1 MIKSLKYFF
10 TTILLFFAG
19 LFFSYSQTITGIV
32 SDINNISLENANVI
46 AKPLHANANLK
57 FAIADNKGRYRLEL
71 EKDIKYEITVSYIG
85 FIQETFVSDE
95 NTKTHDFK
103 LQPTGETLKEIV
115 IKHEFVPIEIKKD
128 TVTYD
133 VKSFA
138 NGSERKMKEILE
150 KLPGVE
156 VDKNGIVRVQGKK
169 VTKMLVEG
177 KSFFGGGSKL
187 AVENIPADALDK
199 IEVIDNFN
207 EVGFMKQVSDS
218 DDLAMNVKLKANKKK
233 FVFGDLETGSGIGF
247 TKNHLAHASLFYY
260 APKTN
265 LSFIGDVND
274 IGKSTFTFED
284 LMRFGG
290 GFSSFLSSRKP
301 LTDLFSFTNNNNEVV
316 KNKTQFAA
324 LNYSFEVA
332 PKLTI
337 SGFSIFSK
345 ILTNSQIENKNTF
358 LQNSIVDFENKLQNG
373 SKESVLGIGNVKLDY
388 SPNKKEKC
396 FYNAQYQ
403 STNNDLLNTINSTT
417 NINSNVFE
425 TISKADNNSIK
436 QYLEWHKSYNLHHT
450 ATFVVNHSLDINKPI
465 NQWLTNQPFLAGL
478 IPLQNDV
485 SYNIQQLKKVQ
496 NNTVDALFKH
506 YWIINNLNHLYT
518 NIGNNFT
525 KSNLET
531 SEKQILSNGN
541 NNDFDNSG
549 FGNKVKY
556 QLNDFYI
563 GLEYKFKIGK
573 WTNKPGLYLHFYDLQ
588 TNQITDN
595 YSIQKTLL
603 QPQFNSDYE
612 FSASEKLNFSYKLS
626 NDFPD
631 ANKLSNR
638 YTLQYYNSVF
648 KGNAILEN
656 EKFHSA
662 NLRYSKMN
670 MYRGIFW
677 NANANFNKKVKT
689 IRNEVILNGINQF
702 TTPILTNNPET
713 NISFNGTFSKKIYR
727 IKLELNPEMTW
738 FTYYQNL
745 NNIESINNQKFQKIG
760 LLLKTAYRKWPSFS
774 IEYKKGFSQFEG
786 ITNAK
791 YKTDAIIS
799 DLELS
804 FLKSWTFKC
813 NYENLKNTNNNNQ
826 TNFFEIANTSLRY
839 QKKNSPIG
847 FELIANNVFDIQKKN
862 DFSFSDYFILEQSTF
877 VLPRILMLSISYKL

>member
-1 MIKSLKYFF
+1 MAKSLKYYF

-19 LFFSYSQTITGIV
+19 LFFSYSQIITGIV
-32 SDINNISLENANVI
+32 SDINNNPLENANVI
-46 AKPLHANANLK
+46 AKPLQANANLK
-57 FAIADNKGRYRLEL
+57 FAIADNKGRYKLEL
-71 EKDIKYEITVSYIG
+71 DPKIKYEISVSYIG
-85 FIQETFVSDE
+85 FVAQTFLGDE
-95 NTKTHDFK
+95 NTKNLDFK
-103 LQPTGETLKEIV
+103 LQSTGETLKEIV
-115 IKHEFVPIEIKKD
+115 IKHEFAPIEIKKD

-138 NGSERKMKEILE
+138 NGNERKMKEILE

-207 EVGFMKQVSDS
+207 EVGFMKKVSDS
-218 DDLAMNVKLKANKKK
+218 DDLAMNVKLKQDKKK
-233 FVFGDLETGSGIGF
+233 FIFGDLETGSGIGF
-247 TKNHLAHASLFYY
+247 TKNHLAHTSLFYY

-316 KNKTQFAA
+316 KNKTNFVA
-324 LNYSFEVA
+324 LNYSFDVA
-332 PKLTI
+332 PKLAI

-345 ILTNSQIENKNTF
+345 VLTNSQIENRNTF

-373 SKESVLGIGNVKLDY
+373 HKESVLGIGNVKLDY
-388 SPNKKEKC
+388 SPNKKEKL

-403 STNNDLLNTINSTT
+403 LTNSDLLNTVNSTT

-436 QYLEWHKSYNLHHT
+436 QYLEWHKSYNLRNT
-450 ATFVVNHSLDINKPI
+450 TTFVVNHSFDINKPI
-465 NQWLTNQPFLAGL
+465 NQWLTNQPFLSGL

-485 SYNIQQLKKVQ
+485 SYNIQQLKKIK
-496 NNTVDALFKH
+496 NNTIDALFKH
-506 YWIINNLNHLYT
+506 YWIINNLNHIYT
-518 NIGNNFT
+518 NIGNNYNNT
-525 KSNLET
+525 TLET
-531 SEKQILSNGN
+531 SEKQILSNGSIN
-541 NNDFDNSG
+541 NFENSG
-549 FGNKVKY
+549 FGNNVKY
-556 QLNDFYI
+556 HLNDFYV

-573 WTNKPGLYLHFYDLQ
+573 WTNKPAIYLHFYDLK
-588 TNQITDN
+588 TSQITDN
-595 YSIQKTLL
+595 FSLQKTLL

-612 FSASEKLNFSYKLS
+612 FSASEKLNFFYKLS

-638 YTLQYYNSVF
+638 YTLQYYNSIF
-648 KGNAILEN
+648 RGNALLEN
-656 EKFHSA
+656 EQFHSA

-670 MYRGIFW
+670 MYRGINWYGFV
-677 NANANFNKKVKT
+677 NFNKKIKT
-689 IRNEVILNGINQF
+689 IRNEVVLNGINQF

-727 IKLELNPEMTW
+727 FKLELNPDLSW
-738 FTYYQNL
+738 F
-745 NNIESINNQKFQKIG
+745 
-760 LLLKTAYRKWPSFS
+760 
-774 IEYKKGFSQFEG
+774 
-786 ITNAK
+786 
-791 YKTDAIIS
+791 
-799 DLELS
+799 
-804 FLKSWTFKC
+804 
-813 NYENLKNTNNNNQ
+813 
-826 TNFFEIANTSLRY
+826 
-839 QKKNSPIG
+839 
-847 FELIANNVFDIQKKN
+847 
-862 DFSFSDYFILEQSTF
+862 
-877 VLPRILMLSISYKL
+877 